1 METSLKT
8 GFAQIFSCCPKN
20 LSCPKFWGG
29 GCSSPRPFPPPP
41 DLPGLYAYDSVH
53 IDGYS
58 CLHKCRA
65 DKHGGGVGIFVNSSI
80 KHTPRVDLSFFEPE
94 ILETV
99 FLEIEQPHQGNIIL
113 LELSIGLQEQILLKL
128 SPR

>member
-20 LSCPKFWGG
+20 LSCPKFGGG
-29 GCSSPRPFPPPP
+29 GCSSPRSPPRLP
-41 DLPGLYAYDSVH
+41 DLYAYDSVH

-65 DKHGGGVGIFVNSSI
+65 DKHGGGGVGIFVNSSI